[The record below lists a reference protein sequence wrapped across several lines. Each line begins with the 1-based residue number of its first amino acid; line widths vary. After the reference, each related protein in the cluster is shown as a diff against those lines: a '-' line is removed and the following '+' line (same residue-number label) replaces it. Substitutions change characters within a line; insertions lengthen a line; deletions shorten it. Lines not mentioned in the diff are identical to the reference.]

1 MPAATQTFWP
11 VTFGVAGSNITL
23 SQPTD
28 FQSMRLAS
36 LLPLAALVVVAAPVQ
51 AQPVRPFSLAALKA
65 AQTAGTPVLVD
76 AFAPWCPTCRAQ
88 APTIDKLTSDPAYK
102 KLTILRLDYDSQ
114 AAEKKLL
121 GITKQSTLIAYKGN
135 REVGRIVGITDPAQL
150 RAFAATPL
158 R

>member
-1 MPAATQTFWP
+1 MTFLR
-11 VTFGVAGSNITL
+11 V
-23 SQPTD
+23 
-28 FQSMRLAS
+28 
-36 LLPLAALVVVAAPVQ
+36 LPLAALIVIAAPVQ

-65 AQTAGTPVLVD
+65 AQAAGKPVLVD

-88 APTIDKLTSDPAYK
+88 APTIEKLAKDPAYK
-102 KLTILRLDYDSQ
+102 NLIILRLDYDNQ
-114 AAEKKLL
+114 GAEKKLL

-150 RAFAATPL
+150 KAFAAKPL